1 VAAIVLDGITK
12 QFPDGTTAVRSLDLS
27 IADGELMVLVGPSG
41 CGKTT
46 ALRLVAGLEEV
57 TAGTIFI
64 GDRPVNDV
72 EPRDRDIAMVFQSYA
87 LYPHLTVRQNMAF
100 SLKYRGG
107 SGKDEIGRRVAE
119 AARILELEPLLERK
133 PRQLSGGQRQRVAMG
148 RAIVRQPQAFLM
160 DEPLSN
166 LDAKLRVQM
175 RAEIAR
181 LQRSLGVTTIYVTH
195 DQTEAMTL
203 GSRVAVIRH
212 GELQQVAPPQELYL
226 RPANLFVASFIGS
239 PAMNLIEAS
248 VERGDG
254 GPQVCFGP
262 HRLAIG
268 EKPVREHP
276 ALERYLGRK
285 VVLGIRPEHL
295 EDASLA
301 RDAAAGSVIGVTV
314 ELREELGSEVD
325 LHCAV
330 GVAPLHPAGLGSE
343 VDADRDAGGLGA
355 VSARVLAGT
364 EGAGALAGTEGA
376 EGVED
381 APASAPAQVA
391 GPPGAAPLAA
401 PAGPVPSA
409 LAATIVAR
417 MDPRTTLQ
425 VGERARVQVDLAALH
440 FFDPETGTSLR
451 G

>member
-1 VAAIVLDGITK
+1 VATIVLDGITK

-46 ALRLVAGLEEV
+46 ALRMVAGLEEV
-57 TAGTIFI
+57 TEGTIFI
-64 GDRPVNDV
+64 GGRPVNDV

-100 SLKYRGG
+100 SLKYRSG
-107 SGKDEIGRRVAE
+107 SSKDEIRRRVAE

-160 DEPLSN
+160 DE
-166 LDAKLRVQM
+166 
-175 RAEIAR
+175 IAR

-212 GELQQVAPPQELYL
+212 GELQQAAPPQELYL
-226 RPANLFVASFIGS
+226 RPANLFVAAFIGS

-301 RDAAAGSVIGVTV
+301 RDAAPGSVIEVTV

-330 GVAPLHPAGLGSE
+330 GVAPLHPAGLGDDE
-343 VDADRDAGGLGA
+343 TDADGAAGGMGGA
-355 VSARVLAGT
+355 DGAAGAGQAGT
-364 EGAGALAGTEGA
+364 T
-376 EGVED
+376 D
-381 APASAPAQVA
+381 
-391 GPPGAAPLAA
+391 PPGPAA
-401 PAGPVPSA
+401 PAGPVGPA

-425 VGERARVQVDLAALH
+425 VSEQARVQVDLAALH

>member
-100 SLKYRGG
+100 SLKYRRG

-401 PAGPVPSA
+401 PAGPVPSV

-417 MDPRTTLQ
+417 VDPRTTLQ
-425 VGERARVQVDLAALH
+425 VGEQARVQVDLAALH